1 MFCAI
6 LKSVCQNNSQI
17 IVELKNG
24 LKLEGNLTF
33 VDPNLNLVLSKVH
46 VLGDENVHQ
55 FKYTYNTFIRGN
67 VVRYIHFNKKDIDT
81 NLIEEA
87 CKKVNENEEND

>member
-6 LKSVCQNNSQI
+6 LKSVSQNNSQI

-24 LKLEGNLTF
+24 LKLEGNLTS

-46 VLGDENVHQ
+46 VRGDENIHQ

-67 VVRYIHFNKKDIDT
+67 VVRYIHFNKKDVDT